1 MCAPLGHEEIPH
13 RTEHPGAGR
22 LTPDELQKIAR
33 KSVEVLDSMNEVK
46 IQWNESLVTGDKLF
60 CVYLADDEEA
70 LREHGRRG
78 GFPVDG
84 IYEISGMFDPT
95 TATALVTT

>member
-1 MCAPLGHEEIPH
+1 MKRYLIERNI
-13 RTEHPGAGR
+13 PGAGR

>member
-1 MCAPLGHEEIPH
+1 MNRYLIE
-13 RTEHPGAGR
+13 RNVPGAGR
-22 LTPDELQKIAR
+22 LSAR
-33 KSVEVLDSMNEVK
+33 GAAEDRPQVGRGPRLDGRVK

>member
-1 MCAPLGHEEIPH
+1 M
-13 RTEHPGAGR
+13 
-22 LTPDELQKIAR
+22 
-33 KSVEVLDSMNEVK
+33 
-46 IQWNESLVTGDKLF
+46 TGDKLF

-84 IYEISGMFDPT
+84 IYEIPGMFDPT